1 MEPISVFDW
10 VHEYKHDLD
19 HIYFYAW
26 AVDPSARGAGA
37 LKRLPLPF
45 SYADDHGFNCYLEC
59 YSDRLQQMYEH
70 IAFELIDEL
79 HSLDFEVYE
88 WRIVRHPKL

>member
-45 SYADDHGFNCYLEC
+45 LM
-59 YSDRLQQMYEH
+59 QMIMGS
-70 IAFELIDEL
+70 IAI
-79 HSLDFEVYE
+79 
-88 WRIVRHPKL
+88 

>member
-1 MEPISVFDW
+1 MPGQSILPRGVLVRQSVF
-10 VHEYKHDLD
+10 LCL
-19 HIYFYAW
+19 FT
-26 AVDPSARGAGA
+26 
-37 LKRLPLPF
+37 
-45 SYADDHGFNCYLEC
+45 YADDHGLNCYLEC